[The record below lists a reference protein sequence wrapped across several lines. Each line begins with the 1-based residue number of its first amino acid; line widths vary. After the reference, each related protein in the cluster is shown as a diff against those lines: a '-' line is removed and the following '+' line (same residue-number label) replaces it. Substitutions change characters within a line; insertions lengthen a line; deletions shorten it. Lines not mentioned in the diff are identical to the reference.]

1 MNSYFSTRKREGTT
15 GNAISRLPA
24 SVRCRGFTLVELLV
38 VISIISVLI
47 ALLLPALARARSLAN
62 QMLCASNQRQ
72 IGVAM
77 YEWAD
82 DNKGFAPGC
91 GQGFGMGAG
100 QMVPVAGVNN
110 VTYALPNLNSQ
121 YAYQLPAG
129 NAQRLV
135 LPEGALLAKGY
146 ITSPTVY
153 VCPSMERI
161 VAGLAAQ
168 YFPSVRFI
176 YTYEYHF
183 NIMFTGINN
192 QQYRAWQTGT
202 APLPFPE
209 TQASY
214 VGNLQPNWPRGA
226 PSRLTS
232 PYGGESASA
241 CMFMEDGALPEYDY
255 CNISG
260 IPGNLNPTLIGM
272 HGWAIHDGGG
282 TINVLFA
289 DGHVSGETKNLIPLP
304 SVAGYPNH
312 VAYPA
317 YLDIPG

>member
-1 MNSYFSTRKREGTT
+1 MNSHCSMRRRAGPKS
-15 GNAISRLPA
+15 NVISRFQIA
-24 SVRCRGFTLVELLV
+24 VRNRGFTLVELLV

-62 QMLCASNQRQ
+62 QMACASNQRQ

-82 DNKGFAPGC
+82 DNNGFAPGC
-91 GQGFGMGAG
+91 GQGFGLGAG
-100 QMVPVAGVNN
+100 QLVPVPGVNN

-146 ITSPTVY
+146 ITSPAVY

-161 VAGLAAQ
+161 VAGLAAK
-168 YFPSVRFI
+168 YFASARFI

-183 NIMFTGINN
+183 NIMFTGVNN
-192 QQYRAWQTGT
+192 QQFSAWQNGT

-209 TQASY
+209 TPTSY
-214 VGNLQPNWPRGA
+214 VGVLPTSWSHAP
-226 PSRLTS
+226 PSRLTN
-232 PYGGESASA
+232 PYGGESASD

-255 CNISG
+255 CNI
-260 IPGNLNPTLIGM
+260 IHVPGNSNPNWIGM

-312 VAYPA
+312 VSYPA